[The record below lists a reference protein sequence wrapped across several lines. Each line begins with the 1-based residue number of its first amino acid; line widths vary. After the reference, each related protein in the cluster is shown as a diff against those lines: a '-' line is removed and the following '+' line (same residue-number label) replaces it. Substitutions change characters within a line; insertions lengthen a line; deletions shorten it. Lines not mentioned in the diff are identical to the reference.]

1 MNARGKKRGIAV
13 NGSWLPLPLDFLR
26 SRACADLSPHGMKL
40 LIDFLSMLGPNAT
53 RNGNVSL
60 TPKLMAVRGWSGR
73 ETLGAAVRE
82 LIDHGL
88 LIQTRQGS
96 RLDCSLYA
104 CTLYPL
110 DCDIRKLDVGPGSY
124 RTTDWMCG
132 GDLANA
138 PTETHKARWRHARKG
153 TSTGSRKA
161 GKTQT
166 VAPPRD
172 DVPLDRPAPGRSD
185 AENDAEFSSSS
196 RPGTKPP
203 VFEGVSVPPRV
214 TYIDVP
220 SLCPSTAKS
229 EGRQR

>member
-1 MNARGKKRGIAV
+1 MNGRGTKRPLAV
-13 NGSWLPLPLDFLR
+13 SGPWLPLPLDFLR
-26 SRACADLSPHGMKL
+26 SRACAELSPHGMKL
-40 LIDFLSMLGPNAT
+40 LIDFLSMLGPNAI
-53 RNGNVSL
+53 RNGDVSL

-96 RLDCSLYA
+96 RLDCSLFA
-104 CTLYPL
+104 CTLFPL
-110 DCDIRKLDVGPGSY
+110 DCDFRKLDVGPGSY

-138 PTETHKARWRHARKG
+138 PTETNKARWRHARKG
-153 TSTGSRKA
+153 SSTGSRTA

-172 DVPLDRPAPGRSD
+172 DVPPKRPAPGQSD
-185 AENDAEFSSSS
+185 AENEVDFPSSS
-196 RPGTKPP
+196 RPGTKTP
-203 VFEGVSVPPRV
+203 VFEVVSVPPRV
-214 TYIDVP
+214 TYLNTP
-220 SLCPSTAKS
+220 SLCPSTAQPP
-229 EGRQR
+229 GGQR

>member
-1 MNARGKKRGIAV
+1 MSRGRKRGIACAGV
-13 NGSWLPLPLDFLR
+13 WLPLPLDFLR
-26 SRACADLSPHGMKL
+26 SRACAELSPHGVKL
-40 LIDFLSMLGPNAT
+40 LVDVFAMLGPNAT
-53 RNGNVSL
+53 RNGDISL

-73 ETLGAAVRE
+73 ATLGAAVRE

-104 CTLYPL
+104 CTLFPL

-124 RTTDWMCG
+124 RFTDWMCG
-132 GDLANA
+132 GELANA
-138 PTETHKARWRHARKG
+138 PTETHKARWRHARNG

-166 VAPPRD
+166 VAPPRN
-172 DVPLDRPAPGRSD
+172 DVPPERSAPERSD
-185 AENDAEFSSSS
+185 FENEADFPRSF

-203 VFEGVSVPPRV
+203 VFEGGIVPPRV
-214 TYIDVP
+214 TYLDKP
-220 SLCPSTAKS
+220 SLPASRVGV
-229 EGRQR
+229 EGLPA